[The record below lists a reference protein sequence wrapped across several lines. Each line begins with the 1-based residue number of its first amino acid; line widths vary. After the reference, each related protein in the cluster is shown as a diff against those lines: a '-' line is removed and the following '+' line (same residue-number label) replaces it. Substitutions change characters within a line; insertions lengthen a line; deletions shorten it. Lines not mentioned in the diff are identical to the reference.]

1 MTCGHIAGFSKR
13 VTSGY
18 LADLYPARFSVG
30 GLWSGPYLIHGDHGH
45 GCSLSWWVGVLDV
58 LQQQAG
64 VGAAAAA
71 TAFIQPQPLD
81 IRLPAGSTIR
91 TVSLHLRVP
100 ALLRQG

>member
-81 IRLPAGSTIR
+81 HQNGGSSSAGAGAAAAG
-91 TVSLHLRVP
+91 LMVP
-100 ALLRQG
+100 